1 MPYSSCALVAQMIPN
16 LLNGASS
23 FDGLE
28 ANVLPGSAQLVRF
41 MSAGCALI
49 EAKLM
54 SRGYSVPVP
63 ATAAVYD
70 FVADVEATY
79 AAFRAEAVRVSSRT
93 GTGERTRAEI
103 LRNQFDKMLQD
114 LVSMDLTYMGVPL
127 ADRWYV
133 GGVSQAEKDTVE
145 SDTDRV
151 GYRFGRGKFDGSQ
164 ATSSS

>member
-16 LLNGASS
+16 LLNAASG
-23 FDGLE
+23 FDGLD
-28 ANVLPGSAQLVRF
+28 AGIMPGSAQLVRF

-49 EAKLM
+49 EGKLK
-54 SRGYSVPVP
+54 SRGYSTPVP

-93 GTGERTRAEI
+93 GSGERTRAEI
-103 LRNQFDKMLQD
+103 LRNQFDKMLKD
-114 LVSMDLTYMGVPL
+114 LMAMDLTYMGVAM
-127 ADRWYV
+127 ADQWYV
-133 GGVSQAEKDTVE
+133 GGISQTEKDTVE

-151 GYRFGRGKFDGSQ
+151 GNRFTRGGFDG
-164 ATSSS
+164 ALTTSAS